1 MRWVLHVAGVIGAA
15 PGGFWAR
22 RPLQS
27 MQLGNGGG
35 PAHGQ
40 RVEDG
45 VALFGRGGQ
54 RVANDS
60 AGAEVARAQAQA
72 GRPSGESRGESKRAG
87 S

>member
-1 MRWVLHVAGVIGAA
+1 
-15 PGGFWAR
+15 
-22 RPLQS
+22 

-45 VALFGRGGQ
+45 VALLGGGGQ

-60 AGAEVARAQAQA
+60 AGAEVARTPGA
-72 GRPSGESRGESKRAG
+72 GRAAVG
-87 S
+87 